1 VSRRGGADPRLWP
14 IVLCLVAALI
24 LSSLPLPGWAAPFRP
39 SWVLLT
45 LIYWTMHVP
54 RRFGLGAAWL
64 SGLALDTLKG
74 ALLGQHA
81 LAFTIVAFF
90 TLKFRLRVRV
100 FPIWQQSMAVLALV
114 ALCEFLLYW
123 VDGMAGRAVSLTDR
137 WGPMLASALIWPLV
151 ALLFGRVQ
159 RRL

>member
-1 VSRRGGADPRLWP
+1 MRAGSAEPRLWP
-14 IVLCLVAALI
+14 IVLCLIAALT
-24 LSSLPLPGWAAPFRP
+24 LSLLPLPGWAAPFRP
-39 SWVLLT
+39 AWVLLT
-45 LIYWTMHVP
+45 LIYWSMHVP

-64 SGLALDTLKG
+64 AGLALDVLKG

-100 FPIWQQSMAVLALV
+100 FPIWQQSMTVLALV
-114 ALCEFLLYW
+114 ALGEFLVYW
-123 VDGMAGRAVSLTDR
+123 VDGMAGRAVSLADR
-137 WGPMLASALIWPLV
+137 WGPVAASAVVWPLV
-151 ALLFGRVQ
+151 AALFSRVQ